1 MVKMHKIAL
10 IFFLLAPFFMVSQQK
25 DKPILKEDLY
35 PVENDSIVIPLDEV
49 IVLKSRKFDDSK
61 ERKYYYWYYKKVQKA
76 YPYAVLAAKRMGQI
90 DEQIEKI
97 PNKRKQKKHI
107 RKMQSYLEGEFTDEL
122 KTLTRTEGRILI
134 KLIHRQ
140 TGNSFYE
147 IIKDYRSDW
156 NAFWYNSSAKLF
168 KLNLK
173 SEYHPESDPLD
184 FIIEDILMRSFANG
198 TLEQQA
204 AKIQIDYFELSQ
216 QYASL
221 NYYEQINAYVEK
233 YK

>member
-1 MVKMHKIAL
+1 
-10 IFFLLAPFFMVSQQK
+10 MVSQK
-25 DKPILKEDLY
+25 KEKPILKEDLY

-156 NAFWYNSSAKLF
+156 NAFWYNS
-168 KLNLK
+168 
-173 SEYHPESDPLD
+173 
-184 FIIEDILMRSFANG
+184 
-198 TLEQQA
+198 
-204 AKIQIDYFELSQ
+204 
-216 QYASL
+216 
-221 NYYEQINAYVEK
+221 
-233 YK
+233 